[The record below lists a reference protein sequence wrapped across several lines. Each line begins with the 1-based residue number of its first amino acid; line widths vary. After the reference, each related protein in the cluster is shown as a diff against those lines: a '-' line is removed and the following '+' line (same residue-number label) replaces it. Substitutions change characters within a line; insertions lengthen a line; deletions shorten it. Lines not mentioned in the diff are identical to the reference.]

1 MSEDTTYRPRMAD
14 AIRIGAQ
21 EATGRIRVSVD
32 AEVISYD
39 PDTCSATMQPVV
51 HERVMTSEG
60 EVWADEIQIP
70 NCPVR
75 WPGGGGVS
83 LTWPLPVGAIC
94 PLMFRDRSHEE
105 VDAGAAIPTK
115 PESTRRWDLSDAFVL
130 PFAYSA
136 RDLLP
141 TNATSSG
148 DDCVIHLPTNRSVLV
163 GASTA
168 AKALAIAEDTA
179 RELAQIQNYLNTA
192 TFLVKSGA
200 VIVGTTEKP
209 VPPPFTG
216 APVTAPFVVASV
228 TTTPVAATTT
238 ASIKTDRIKTDV

>member
-1 MSEDTTYRPRMAD
+1 MSEETTYRPRMAD

-105 VDAGAAIPTK
+105 VDAGATVPTK

-179 RELAQIQNYLNTA
+179 RELAQIQNFLNTA
-192 TFLVKSGA
+192 TYAVAGA
-200 VIVGTTEKP
+200 VTVAP
-209 VPPPFTG
+209 SPAPFTG

-238 ASIKTDRIKTDV
+238 ADIQTTRIKTDV